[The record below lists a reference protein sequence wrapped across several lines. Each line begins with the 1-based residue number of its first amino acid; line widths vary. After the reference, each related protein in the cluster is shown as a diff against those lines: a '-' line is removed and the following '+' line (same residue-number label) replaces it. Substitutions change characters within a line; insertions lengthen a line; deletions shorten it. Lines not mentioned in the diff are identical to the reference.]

1 MTSNRKSAALHAIVL
16 AAGASR
22 RFGSPKQLARVHGQS
37 LLQRTIAHTT
47 DLLGA
52 GVTIVLGA
60 HAAAIAET
68 LPPGNA
74 GIMINRNWQ
83 EGIASSIRTGVQRLP
98 GACDGVM
105 LVQADQP
112 LVSSHTFQR
121 LIAAWR
127 RQTREIIASRY
138 ASTTGLPAIFPK
150 WTFSDLSALRG
161 DQSAE
166 VVIRR
171 YPDHVVRLSHPEAAV
186 DIDYP
191 EDLLEIDADAVAIT
205 PQIT

>member
-1 MTSNRKSAALHAIVL
+1 MSYRNSAALHAIVL

-37 LLQRTIAHTT
+37 LLQRTIAHAT
-47 DLLGA
+47 DSLGA
-52 GVTIVLGA
+52 GVTVVLGA

-68 LPPGNA
+68 LPSGSA
-74 GIMINRNWQ
+74 GTLINRNWQ
-83 EGIASSIRTGVQRLP
+83 EGIASSIRAGVQRLP

-105 LVQADQP
+105 LVLADQP
-112 LVSSHTFQR
+112 LVGSQTLQR

-127 RQTREIIASRY
+127 RQPRQIVASRY

-150 WTFSDLSALRG
+150 WTFSDLAALRG
-161 DQSAE
+161 DQSAH

-191 EDLLEIDADAVAIT
+191 EDLLEIGTDTPALT
-205 PQIT
+205 PQ

>member
-1 MTSNRKSAALHAIVL
+1 MSYRKSTALHAIVL

-37 LLQRTIAHTT
+37 LLQRTIAHAT
-47 DLLGA
+47 DSLGA

-68 LPPGNA
+68 LPPGSA
-74 GIMINRNWQ
+74 GTLINRNWQ
-83 EGIASSIRTGVQRLP
+83 EGIASSIRAGVQRLP

-105 LVQADQP
+105 LVLADQP
-112 LVSSHTFQR
+112 LVSSQTLQR

-127 RQTREIIASRY
+127 RQPRQIVASRY

-150 WTFSDLSALRG
+150 WTFSDLAALRG
-161 DQSAE
+161 DQNAHL
-166 VVIRR
+166 VIRR
-171 YPDHVVRLSHPEAAV
+171 YPDQVVRLPHPEAAI

-191 EDLLEIDADAVAIT
+191 EDLLEIGTDSAALT
-205 PQIT
+205 PQ